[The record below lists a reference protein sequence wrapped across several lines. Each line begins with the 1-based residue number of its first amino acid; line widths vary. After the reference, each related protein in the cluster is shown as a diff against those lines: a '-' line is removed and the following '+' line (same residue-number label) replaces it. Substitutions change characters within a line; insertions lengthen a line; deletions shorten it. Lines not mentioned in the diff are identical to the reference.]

1 MTREP
6 STPEEPGSAADI
18 GDEGLAAGADGLP
31 LPPPDDAEDRLAEDA
46 GQPEDPS
53 DEAVDDEQRSRAA
66 EISAE
71 RGAD

>member
-6 STPEEPGSAADI
+6 QTPEEPRSAADV
-18 GDEGLAAGADGLP
+18 GDEGAAAGADGLP
-31 LPPPDDAEDRLAEDA
+31 LPPPDDAEKRLAEDA
-46 GQPEDPS
+46 GQPEDAA
-53 DEAVDDEQRSRAA
+53 DAVVDAQQSRAA

>member
-6 STPEEPGSAADI
+6 STPEDASAADI

-31 LPPPDDAEDRLAEDA
+31 LPPPDEAEKRLADDA
-46 GQPEDPS
+46 GQPEDAS
-53 DEAVDDEQRSRAA
+53 NEEAEQQPRAA

>member
-1 MTREP
+1 VTREP
-6 STPEEPGSAADI
+6 STPEDASAADI

-31 LPPPDDAEDRLAEDA
+31 LPPPDEAEKRVADDA
-46 GQPEDPS
+46 GQPEDAS
-53 DEAVDDEQRSRAA
+53 DEEADGEQQPRAA

>member
-6 STPEEPGSAADI
+6 QTPEEPGTPDDL
-18 GDEGLAAGADGLP
+18 GREGMAAGADGLP
-31 LPPPDDAEDRLAEDA
+31 LPPPDDAEKRLAEDA
-46 GQPEDPS
+46 GGAENA
-53 DEAVDDEQRSRAA
+53 DEELDADQQSLAE